1 MYQWIYA
8 RAHDTPSLP
17 VTRLCSALGVS
28 RSGYYNWLGQKD
40 APVVDKDAK
49 LRQEIHEIV
58 LEFPGYG
65 YRRVTYALRRCDYVV
80 NHKRVLRLMREEN
93 LVTGVNQLWVADI
106 TYIGLP
112 DEYIYLASLIDVY
125 SGKCVGWH
133 ISDGLDTSLPLTA
146 LERALESRS
155 HLGLT
160 GLIHHSDR
168 GVQYAS
174 GQYIEYLESHGIFN
188 GIFISMSRKGCPQDN
203 AYAESFIK
211 TVKVEEAYLY
221 EYDNRREACE
231 RISHFID
238 DVYNQKRLHS
248 SLGYMPP
255 DEFEERM
262 EKSITLRVQSTGVPT
277 CLSRYSS
284 CPPMHHGQIPLRSFG
299 DGYDRRLF
307 TSIG

>member
-1 MYQWIYA
+1 MMYQWIYA

-17 VTRLCSALGVS
+17 VIRLCSALGVS
-28 RSGYYNWLGQKD
+28 RSGYYNWLEQKD
-40 APVVDKDAK
+40 VPVVDKDSE
-49 LRQEIHEIV
+49 LRQEIHKIV

-80 NHKRVLRLMREEN
+80 NHKRVLRLMREEKLLCKRKKRKVMTTNSNHGLGVYEN
-93 LVTGVNQLWVADI
+93 LAGSAEVTGVNQLWVADI

-125 SGKCVGWH
+125 SRKCIGWH
-133 ISDGLDTSLPLTA
+133 ISDSLDTSLPLTA

-155 HLGLT
+155 HLGLA

-174 GQYIEYLESHGIFN
+174 GEYIQYLESHDIC
-188 GIFISMSRKGCPQDN
+188 ISMSRKGCPQDN

-211 TVKVEEAYLY
+211 TVKVEEVYLY

-231 RISHFID
+231 RISHFIE

-248 SLGYMPP
+248 SLGYMSP
-255 DEFEERM
+255 DEFEEQM
-262 EKSITLRVQSTGVPT
+262 EKSMVLA
-277 CLSRYSS
+277 
-284 CPPMHHGQIPLRSFG
+284 
-299 DGYDRRLF
+299 
-307 TSIG
+307 

>member
-1 MYQWIYA
+1 MMYQWIYA

-17 VTRLCSALGVS
+17 VSRLCSALGVS

-40 APVVDKDAK
+40 VPVVDKDAE
-49 LRQEIHEIV
+49 LRQEIHKIV

-80 NHKRVLRLMREEN
+80 NHKRVLRLMREEKLLCKRRKGKVRTTNSNHGLDVYEN
-93 LVTGVNQLWVADI
+93 LAGCAEVTGVNQLWVADI

-125 SGKCVGWH
+125 SRKCIGWH
-133 ISDGLDTSLPLTA
+133 ISDGLDTSLTLTA
-146 LERALESRS
+146 LQRALESRS
-155 HLGLT
+155 HLGLA

-174 GQYIEYLESHGIFN
+174 GEYIQYLESHDIC
-188 GIFISMSRKGCPQDN
+188 ISMSRKGCPQDN

-211 TVKVEEAYLY
+211 TVKVEEVYLY

-238 DVYNQKRLHS
+238 AVYNQKRLHS

-255 DEFEERM
+255 DEFEEQM
-262 EKSITLRVQSTGVPT
+262 EKSMTLA
-277 CLSRYSS
+277 
-284 CPPMHHGQIPLRSFG
+284 
-299 DGYDRRLF
+299 
-307 TSIG
+307 